1 MTYSGGRMLLS
12 SQRESQVS
20 RFNLWVTIL
29 VPFLALLF
37 QIYVPLFFRFLNF
50 LEMPLLVV
58 VYLGLMRRNPVSGL
72 LVGAAVGLAQDAWS
86 KNPLGMFGIT
96 KTLVGYFAASIGM
109 KLDVEPGVF
118 LLRLSPGI
126 LLGDGARA
134 AEPAIAFRPARL
146 AGPRRIERPG
156 RRGALPLSRQAAHH
170 GVGPAR
176 YWCGANRQV
185 LTLGAVPRAAPISP
199 HKR

>member
-12 SQRESQVS
+12 SQREGQVS
-20 RFNLWVTIL
+20 RFNVWVAIL
-29 VPFLALLF
+29 VPLLALLF
-37 QIYVPLFFRFLNF
+37 QIYARRFSFLNF

-109 KLDVEPGVF
+109 KLDVDNVLMRFILAFFFYVFHQAFYWVMEHALLSQQSPFDITGWLGLGVLNALVGAALFHF
-118 LLRLSPGI
+118 LDKLRI
-126 LLGDGARA
+126 TAR
-134 AEPAIAFRPARL
+134 
-146 AGPRRIERPG
+146 
-156 RRGALPLSRQAAHH
+156 
-170 GVGPAR
+170 
-176 YWCGANRQV
+176 
-185 LTLGAVPRAAPISP
+185 
-199 HKR
+199 